1 MQTSCARIVMMTL
14 AVASISA
21 STLAEEKGSGKAQAA
36 PAAKVGQP
44 APDFELK
51 DLAGTV
57 HKLSELKDKIVVLE
71 WWNQDCPVC
80 RAAMPGMKDLSK
92 KLAEKGVVWLAVDS
106 TNYQTVENNKKYA
119 EKEAIPYAILMDTD
133 GTVGRAY
140 GAKTTPH
147 MFVINKGTLA
157 YAGAIDNGSA
167 AKKGDRM
174 YVAEAVE
181 EILAGKPVTLS
192 ETKPY
197 GCSVKYSKSGRP

>member
-1 MQTSCARIVMMTL
+1 MQTTCARFVMMTL
-14 AVASISA
+14 AVAAFSA
-21 STLAEEKGSGKAQAA
+21 STLAEEESKGKAPAA
-36 PAAKVGQP
+36 AAAKVGQP

-51 DLAGTV
+51 DLAGNA

-106 TNYQTVENNKKYA
+106 TSYQTVENNKKYS

-147 MFVINKGTLA
+147 MFIISKGTLV

-167 AKKGDRM
+167 AKRGDRM

-197 GCSVKYSKSGRP
+197 GCSVKYAKSGRP

>member
-1 MQTSCARIVMMTL
+1 VVLTL
-14 AVASISA
+14 AIAAVSV
-21 STLAEEKGSGKAQAA
+21 STLAEEEGKGKAQAA
-36 PAAKVGQP
+36 AAAKVGQP

-51 DLAGTV
+51 DLAGNV
-57 HKLSELKDKIVVLE
+57 HKLSDLKDKIVVLE

-92 KLAEKGVVWLAVDS
+92 QLAEKGVVWLAIDS

-119 EKEAIPYAILMDTD
+119 EKEGIPYAILMDTD

-147 MFVINKGTLA
+147 MFVVNKGTLA

-167 AKKGDRM
+167 SKKGDRS

-197 GCSVKYSKSGRP
+197 GCSVKYSKPGRP